1 MQGNPIVFQSGGSTK
16 YIVYGVLILAAGVLG
31 YWFLY
36 KPWQEKQEATANNNI
51 DPNTKSGKAK
61 VLATKLRVAMAG
73 WGTNEKLMYEVAD
86 QIRTE
91 KIPWNDVAKEYY
103 AMYKR
108 DLVKDVQSELDSK
121 EIVEFWRRVNPATLT
136 QQQQKQYAQADAKKA
151 AAKTVAVATMNPL
164 LYFMY

>member
-16 YIVYGVLILAAGVLG
+16 YIVYGILILAAGLLG
-31 YWFLY
+31 YFFLY
-36 KPWQEKQEATANNNI
+36 KPWREKQDTMMNNNI
-51 DPNTKSGKAK
+51 DPSTKSGKAK

-91 KIPWNDVAKEYY
+91 KIAWTDVAKEYY
-103 AMYKR
+103 ALYKR

-121 EIVEFWRRVNPATLT
+121 EIVEFWLRVNPSTLT
-136 QQQQKQYAQADAKKA
+136 VKQQEQYAQAQAKKA
-151 AAKTVAVATMNPL
+151 IAKATASATMNPL
-164 LYFMY
+164 FYFIY

>member
-1 MQGNPIVFQSGGSTK
+1 MQGNPIVVQSGGSTK
-16 YIVYGVLILAAGVLG
+16 YIVYGILILAAGVLG
-31 YWFLY
+31 YFFLY
-36 KPWQEKQEATANNNI
+36 KPWRQQQEVVANNNI
-51 DPNTKSGKAK
+51 DPTTKSGKAK
-61 VLATKLRVAMAG
+61 IIATKLRVAMAG
-73 WGTNEKLMYEVAD
+73 WGTNEKLMYELAD

-136 QQQQKQYAQADAKKA
+136 PQQQNHYAQAQAKKA
-151 AAKTVAVATMNPL
+151 TASVVAAATMNPL
-164 LYFMY
+164 FYFI

>member
-1 MQGNPIVFQSGGSTK
+1 MQGNPIVVQSGGSTK
-16 YIVYGVLILAAGVLG
+16 YIVYGILILAAGVLG
-31 YWFLY
+31 YFFLY
-36 KPWQEKQEATANNNI
+36 KPWREQQEVTSNNSL

-61 VLATKLRVAMAG
+61 VIATKLRVAMAG
-73 WGTNEKLMYEVAD
+73 WGTNEKLMYELAD

-91 KIPWNDVAKEYY
+91 KIPWYDVAKEYY

-136 QQQQKQYAQADAKKA
+136 PQQQNQYAQAQAKKA
-151 AAKTVAVATMNPL
+151 TASVVAAATMNPMF
-164 LYFMY
+164 YFI

>member
-1 MQGNPIVFQSGGSTK
+1 MQGNPIVVQSGGSTK
-16 YIVYGVLILAAGVLG
+16 YIVYGILILAAGVLG
-31 YWFLY
+31 YFFLY
-36 KPWQEKQEATANNNI
+36 KPWREQQEATSNNSI

-61 VLATKLRVAMAG
+61 VIATKLRVAMAG
-73 WGTNEKLMYEVAD
+73 WGTNEKLMYELAD

-136 QQQQKQYAQADAKKA
+136 PQQQNQYAQAQAKKA
-151 AAKTVAVATMNPL
+151 TASVVAAATMNPL
-164 LYFMY
+164 FYFI